1 MIGYSSR
8 VLVVPTHGRIVM
20 GIRSTLRTSGPLL
33 SSKFQTLGKGGIQ
46 AGQTVTIR
54 AVTGGLRTGNVVAEM
69 IVVLVL
75 QTVTGMTVV
84 AQEVETGIVTVTVI
98 VDETETEEGVAVTLV
113 GDEAQMTTSPFS

>member
-1 MIGYSSR
+1 
-8 VLVVPTHGRIVM
+8 
-20 GIRSTLRTSGPLL
+20 
-33 SSKFQTLGKGGIQ
+33 
-46 AGQTVTIR
+46 
-54 AVTGGLRTGNVVAEM
+54 M